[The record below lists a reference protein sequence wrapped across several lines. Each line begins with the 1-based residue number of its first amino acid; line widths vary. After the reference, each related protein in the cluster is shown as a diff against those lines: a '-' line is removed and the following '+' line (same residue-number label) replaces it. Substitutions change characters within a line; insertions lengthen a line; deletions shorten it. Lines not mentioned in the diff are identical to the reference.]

1 MQPQTILNAIAE
13 IPRIQLAR
21 KNTPFEEMPRL
32 RAAIA
37 ESMNAELDA
46 VPQLF
51 IKREDTTGFAFGGNK
66 ARHMEFLFAHFVER
80 GIDTI
85 VNINH
90 YDSNNARFVAAS
102 CAKTGMKYH
111 WVAHDMVDAPVTGNM
126 LIAHMAGANIHRV
139 PDQPTAKSLAE
150 KINDEETRNG
160 RNSTIVSNNPF
171 YDIAGM
177 IGFLEVG
184 AELDTQITRHSG
196 ESRDPGLRQGMG
208 ANRPLSERKGTRASA
223 ARSQGY
229 AGVDAGPA
237 TQPLSPN
244 TPIHFWG
251 LCGRSIGGIRLYAR
265 NTGKPWK
272 ATAVAQ
278 QLEFP
283 KTYEGIYLDR
293 SARVADLLDLD
304 TALEPGDI
312 TTVAGYTGIYGF
324 TTEAAIAA
332 IHLVASTEGIMLDPN
347 YTGKSMSGLIDQIQ
361 SGNVDP
367 EVPVVFIHTG
377 GLPQTFA
384 FADELWNWQ
393 PNHPLREA

>member
-1 MQPQTILNAIAE
+1 MQPQTILDAIDE
-13 IPRIQLAR
+13 LPRIQLAR

-37 ESMNAELDA
+37 ESMDADIEA

-66 ARHMEFLFAHFVER
+66 ARHMEFLFAHFIER

-102 CAKTGMKYH
+102 CARTGMKYH
-111 WVAHDMVDAPVTGNM
+111 WVAHDMVDAPVAGNM
-126 LIAHMAGANIHRV
+126 LIAHLAGANIHRV
-139 PDQPTAKSLAE
+139 PDQPTARSLAE
-150 KINDEETRNG
+150 QINAEETRNG
-160 RNSTIVSNNPF
+160 RNSTVLSHNPF

-177 IGFLEVG
+177 IGFLETG
-184 AELDTQITRHSG
+184 SELDRQTQEAG
-196 ESRDPGLRQGMG
+196 LADDPLHM
-208 ANRPLSERKGTRASA
+208 
-223 ARSQGY
+223 
-229 AGVDAGPA
+229 
-237 TQPLSPN
+237 
-244 TPIHFWG
+244 WG

-293 SARVADLLDLD
+293 SARVAHLLGLD
-304 TALEPGDI
+304 TALDPGDI
-312 TTVAGYTGIYGF
+312 TTIAGYTGTYGY
-324 TTEAAIAA
+324 TTEGAIAA

-347 YTGKSMSGLIDQIQ
+347 YTGKSMSGLIGEVK

-393 PNHPLREA
+393 PH